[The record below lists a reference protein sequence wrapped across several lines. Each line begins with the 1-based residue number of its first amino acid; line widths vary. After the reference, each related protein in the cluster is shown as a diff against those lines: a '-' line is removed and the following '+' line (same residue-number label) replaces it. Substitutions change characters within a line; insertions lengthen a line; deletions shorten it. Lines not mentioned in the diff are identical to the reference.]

1 MPLIQVPRDFHTKMI
16 RIFTVE
22 NSTVTTQPGEAQD
35 MVLCEKSGSP
45 LLEKQITCQLIPS
58 DFSISAEHSRMIMNC
73 LGYPKFNLLLNCELH
88 LH

>member
-1 MPLIQVPRDFHTKMI
+1 MI

-22 NSTVTTQPGEAQD
+22 NSTVTTQPGEAHD

-45 LLEKQITCQLIPS
+45 LLEQQITGQLIPS
-58 DFSISAEHSRMIMNC
+58 DFSISAGHSRMIMKC

-88 LH
+88 LQ